1 MPVDERPRPPL
12 DLKALAQTL
21 IAVLR
26 ADGHLCNVLTHVARG
41 NWRSIESAFEIIL
54 APRSHAAHL
63 DPVARNVLALI
74 CDERGV
80 TGPIMK
86 AVVFGLIGRSA
97 GARQAQQLKWK
108 IMRLR
113 KAVAAA
119 DQAASTCAAD
129 KDVGVTPPA
138 AVVFEHD
145 GICVDAAVIA
155 DGLAL
160 DPASVPRDMQRGA
173 IRAICERGVGADDG
187 FYRLTFLRS
196 RYRVQLIVAND
207 GNVRERSMFTVGNM
221 SGDVQRRSA

>member
-1 MPVDERPRPPL
+1 MLVNGRNRPPR
-12 DLKALAQTL
+12 DPIALPQTL

-41 NWRSIESAFEIIL
+41 NWRAIESALEIIL
-54 APRSHAAHL
+54 AARSRAAHL

-86 AVVFGLIGRSA
+86 TVVFGLIGRSVD
-97 GARQAQQLKWK
+97 ARQAQQLKRK

-119 DQAASTCAAD
+119 EHAASTCAAD
-129 KDVGVTPPA
+129 KNIGVTPP
-138 AVVFEHD
+138 VVQFEQD

-155 DGLAL
+155 DGLGL

-207 GNVRERSMFTVGNM
+207 GNVRNRSMFTSGNV
-221 SGDVQRRSA
+221 SGDAQRRSA